1 VIVAVIETE
10 VDIATAIMG
19 DAEIVGT
26 APTEAAGVH
35 PM

>member
-10 VDIATAIMG
+10 VDIATAIMDG
-19 DAEIVGT
+19 AEIVGT
-26 APTEAAGVH
+26 APTEAVGLH